1 MQRTPKKASP
11 GFATLRAKLI
21 ERGYTIRSAAK
32 LLGHP
37 YPTVYCAARGTRAG
51 VKSVQILN
59 QLEGI
64 AYA

>member
-11 GFATLRAKLI
+11 GFATLRARLI
-21 ERGYTIRSAAK
+21 QRGYTIRSAAK
-32 LLGHP
+32 LLGQP
-37 YPTVYCAARGTRAG
+37 YPTVYCAARGTRSG